1 MLAALLNPDEQGI
14 TIGSLLRLGEEL
26 PQQAQGIVHRI
37 LNATLGENGWIVD
50 KEEVTQASA
59 GAPVRKTL
67 KQRAQEVLQAA
78 DHPLSTGELTS
89 RMGDT
94 VNERSLKVQLAA
106 DLRFTRSDI
115 DSWALAEWQL
125 RPYTSVRELVEEEV
139 DKAGGSIESDELVK
153 VLTQAFSIK
162 ESTLRQVISSAPF
175 TARGGRVQRLT
186 DLESGRYQGNTNGVD
201 EPADNCAGVQLARDL
216 GLDF

>member
-1 MLAALLNPDEQGI
+1 MNPDGQGM
-14 TIGSLLRLGEEL
+14 TFGFLLRLGEEL
-26 PQQAQGIVHRI
+26 PPQAQNIVHRI
-37 LNATLGENGWIVD
+37 LNATLGENGWIV
-50 KEEVTQASA
+50 ERGEPAQASA
-59 GAPVRKTL
+59 GSPVRETL
-67 KQRAQEVLQAA
+67 KERAREILQEA
-78 DHPLSTGELTS
+78 DHPLSIGELIS

-115 DSWALAEWQL
+115 DSWALTEWKL

-139 DKAGGSIESDELVK
+139 DKAGGSIESVELVK

-186 DLESGRYQGNTNGVD
+186 DLGNRKDQGDTHRSD
-201 EPADNCAGVQLARDL
+201 EPTNNTAGVQLARDL